1 MKYTLK
7 ELTKAMDIMNLYQV
21 NQFGGKRLADEIRLR
36 QKIED
41 VEVGDTIITDNGDF
55 TIITIDIGYK
65 DKDFEKYG
73 AMYGNELQVM
83 EDSIEGVVIEIL
95 EDVGERKFEI
105 NKLTSVDNK

>member
-105 NKLTSVDNK
+105 EKLTSVDNM